1 MISTKTREKW
11 NTKIVILIT
20 ALISLLLVF
29 GALLLDKEYQDARNI
44 LISIACSI
52 WASNLIMYS
61 TSAYM
66 LRSSRRREIIDSWGL
81 EAIYKTRA
89 EMNISSNLVLDNC
102 KKHLDII
109 AFGLK
114 NFREAKNNVI
124 DKLLDNGVDIR
135 ILTLCPESAL
145 VPYVD
150 KRENLVAGATKKS
163 IQDLN
168 NWVTDKN
175 KIRKKGHIIL
185 KTYDF
190 LPLDFYFRVDDHVY
204 VGPYLKDISSQQTIS
219 MEYTHGEG
227 VNYWKGYFETVWNSL
242 S

>member
-89 EMNISSNLVLDNC
+89 EMNVSSNLV
-102 KKHLDII
+102 
-109 AFGLK
+109 
-114 NFREAKNNVI
+114 
-124 DKLLDNGVDIR
+124 
-135 ILTLCPESAL
+135 
-145 VPYVD
+145 
-150 KRENLVAGATKKS
+150 
-163 IQDLN
+163 
-168 NWVTDKN
+168 
-175 KIRKKGHIIL
+175 
-185 KTYDF
+185 
-190 LPLDFYFRVDDHVY
+190 
-204 VGPYLKDISSQQTIS
+204 
-219 MEYTHGEG
+219 
-227 VNYWKGYFETVWNSL
+227 
-242 S
+242 